1 MDASPMPVNSGASE
15 RMVARHFSG
24 KLSAD
29 PLASLH
35 GAAIG
40 PEQQPAAFK
49 KDVFSAA
56 PMGCETCP
64 CAVLMVWQQHLD
76 SQST

>member
-29 PLASLH
+29 P
-35 GAAIG
+35 
-40 PEQQPAAFK
+40 AFANCTFCK
-49 KDVFSAA
+49 RGIARGGSA
-56 PMGCETCP
+56 PF
-64 CAVLMVWQQHLD
+64 
-76 SQST
+76 